1 MDGHLDIVTGPW
13 PGEPDDWL
21 TIEPVRHTDATAWP
35 TMRCEVD
42 MTAATSTLLLVED
55 DARIREALRLAL
67 ADEGYRV
74 LEAGT
79 GEQALAVLASD
90 GAEPDGAEPDVV
102 LLDLMLPGMDGLTV
116 CARIRERGDLPI
128 IMVTARTGPDEVIA
142 GLEAGADDY
151 VTKPVDAG
159 ELSARIRA
167 LLRRVRSGSDVPA
180 ALELGE
186 LTVRISEGRVL
197 RETEEVPLTKTEFR
211 LLCTLAMARGAV
223 VTREQLLE
231 RVWEYGY
238 FGDTRLLDVHIRRL
252 RRKIEQ
258 DPGQPAH
265 VVTVRGVGYR
275 LGTPVNGA
283 PR

>member
-1 MDGHLDIVTGPW
+1 MTVS
-13 PGEPDDWL
+13 
-21 TIEPVRHTDATAWP
+21 ATNA
-35 TMRCEVD
+35 
-42 MTAATSTLLLVED
+42 TLLLVED

-79 GEQALAVLASD
+79 GEQALALLAAGGD
-90 GAEPDGAEPDVV
+90 EPDVV
-102 LLDLMLPGMDGLTV
+102 LLDLVLPGMDGLVV
-116 CARIRERGDLPI
+116 CRRIRERGDLPV
-128 IMVTARTGPDEVIA
+128 IMVTARAGAREVID

-167 LLRRVRSGSDVPA
+167 LSRRVRCGSGGPA
-180 ALELGE
+180 ILELGD
-186 LTVRISEGRVL
+186 LTLRIAEGRAV
-197 RETEEVPLTKTEFR
+197 RDGGEVPLTKTEFR

-238 FGDTRLLDVHIRRL
+238 FGDTRLLDVHVLRL
-252 RRKIEQ
+252 RRKIEP
-258 DPGQPAH
+258 DPGQPTH
-265 VVTVRGVGYR
+265 VLTVRGVGYR
-275 LGTPVNGA
+275 VGLPVA
-283 PR
+283 ARSR

>member
-1 MDGHLDIVTGPW
+1 
-13 PGEPDDWL
+13 
-21 TIEPVRHTDATAWP
+21 
-35 TMRCEVD
+35 
-42 MTAATSTLLLVED
+42 MTATTAGSTLLLVED

-67 ADEGYRV
+67 TDEGHQV
-74 LEAGT
+74 IVTGT
-79 GEQALAVLASD
+79 GEQALALLASD
-90 GAEPDGAEPDVV
+90 GLEPDLV

-167 LLRRVRSGSDVPA
+167 LLRRVKAGTDTPA
-180 ALELGE
+180 ILELGD
-186 LTVRISEGRVL
+186 LTIRVGEGRVL
-197 RETEEVPLTKTEFR
+197 CDGEEVPLTKTEFR
-211 LLCTLAMARGAV
+211 LLCVLAMARGAV

-252 RRKIEQ
+252 RRKIEP
-258 DPGQPAH
+258 DPGRPTH
-265 VVTVRGVGYR
+265 VITVRGFGYR
-275 LGTPVNGA
+275 LGTPVDEA
-283 PR
+283 TR